1 MDAWKLEWAT
11 EMQRLQLEPNA
22 LPNQVNEVLSSNQD
36 LFEKVKEVRQFQKR
50 NEGIE
55 RDAKQFVADA
65 QQIASL
71 VSQNLST
78 LPIEDLIANL
88 TSELEQSRSRISV
101 RNQLE
106 QQRKSA
112 ITSLQTAEQSYQ
124 EISEQVGK
132 LCLFAGCSQH
142 EDLQKAAE
150 LSRQR
155 RDASGKMELL
165 EVQILKNAGNKS
177 MEEFLEEVDNEAAN
191 LDSLAPGIEHLER
204 EIHQLRDARDE
215 ALKAIEREANALDA
229 LNKNDQ
235 ANNLA
240 TECESIAATI
250 EDQFR
255 ELAVLRTCAVV
266 LAAGVERFREK
277 NQDPVLLAAASHFQ
291 AMTCGAFSGL
301 RVDLDDQGAAILVGI
316 RSQSS
321 ESVHVSQMSDGT
333 CDQLYLA
340 LRLASLESW
349 LERHEP
355 IPFIVD
361 DILLNFDNARALA
374 TLERL
379 VKLST
384 KTQVIFFTH
393 HHHLVELAKH
403 HLAADKM
410 VVHELLPA
418 QL

>member
-1 MDAWKLEWAT
+1 
-11 EMQRLQLEPNA
+11 
-22 LPNQVNEVLSSNQD
+22 
-36 LFEKVKEVRQFQKR
+36 
-50 NEGIE
+50 
-55 RDAKQFVADA
+55 
-65 QQIASL
+65 
-71 VSQNLST
+71 LST

-88 TSELEQSRSRISV
+88 TTELEQSRTQVSV

-106 QQRKSA
+106 QQRKAA
-112 ITSLQTAEQSYQ
+112 ITSLQAAEQSFLK
-124 EISEQVGK
+124 ISDQVGQ
-132 LCLFAGCSQH
+132 LCLLAGCSKH
-142 EDLQKAAE
+142 EELQQAAE

-155 RDASGKMELL
+155 RDAAGRMELL
-165 EVQILKNAGNKS
+165 EAQILKNAGNKK
-177 MEEFLEEVDNEAAN
+177 MEEFLEEVDIEAAN
-191 LDSLAPGIEHLER
+191 LDSLAPRIEQLER

-215 ALKAIEREANALDA
+215 AVKAIEREANALDA
-229 LNKNDQ
+229 FNKNDQ

-301 RVDLDDQGAAILVGI
+301 RVDLDEQGSAILVGI
-316 RSQSS
+316 RTQTG

-379 VKLST
+379 VKLSM

-393 HHHLVELAKH
+393 HHHLVDLAKH
-403 HLAADKM
+403 HLAVDKL
-410 VVHELLPA
+410 VVH
-418 QL
+418 QLASIPVSASL